1 MSEKVENI
9 TPYATSSAKHEQVR
23 SMFNTIA
30 PKYDLMNR
38 LMTFGIDKRWRS
50 ITVKTLKK
58 AGVQNV
64 LDIATGTGDLAIK
77 LAKEIDDSHIT
88 GIDLSEGMINV
99 GKTKVEQ
106 AGLSNRITLATADAL
121 QMPFADNSFDAI
133 TVAYGVRNFEHL
145 DKGYAEMLRVLRPGG
160 MLCVL
165 ELTPPSSPIV
175 KPFYAAY
182 TRGIIPVV
190 GRLLS
195 NDKRAYT
202 YLPES
207 IAAVPARQ
215 DMLNLM
221 SKAGFSDTTYRS
233 FTFGVCT
240 LYTALK

>member
-9 TPYATSSAKHEQVR
+9 TPYETSSAKHEQVR

-38 LMTFGIDKRWRS
+38 VMTFGIDKRWRS

-77 LAKEIDDSHIT
+77 LSKEIDGSHIT
-88 GIDLSEGMINV
+88 GIDLSEGMISV

>member
-1 MSEKVENI
+1 
-9 TPYATSSAKHEQVR
+9 
-23 SMFNTIA
+23 
-30 PKYDLMNR
+30 
-38 LMTFGIDKRWRS
+38 MTFGIDKRWRS

-77 LAKEIDDSHIT
+77 LAKEIDGSHIT
-88 GIDLSEGMINV
+88 GIDLSEGMISV

>member
-9 TPYATSSAKHEQVR
+9 TPYETSSAKHEQVR

>member
-9 TPYATSSAKHEQVR
+9 TPYETSSAKHEQVR

-77 LAKEIDDSHIT
+77 LAKEIDGSHIT
-88 GIDLSEGMINV
+88 GIDLSEGMISV